1 MANIYDLPL
10 AFNLTRRYTVF
21 SFKRYYGE
29 FIITGKENIPT
40 EGPVIFAPN
49 HTNALMDAIAVH
61 AIVRSTLPIIFLARA
76 DLFKNKNAAKFL
88 RFVKIM
94 PAFRMR
100 DGMENLGRNNEV
112 FDMCVEVLMN
122 RKALGIMPEG
132 NQEIERKLRPLVKGI
147 FRIAF
152 AAQQK
157 LEVQTSVKIIPV
169 GLDFGSIV
177 KANKH
182 IIINVGKPIDVA
194 DYMNSYNENPVIA
207 TNEIRDRLRTDLEKL
222 SFNLATENYYEC
234 FETATETATA
244 STLNELNLPE
254 NTLNRFKA
262 RQTVAERLVELES
275 SRPERVKSLAE
286 LCSKYTSILK
296 KLNLR
301 SGILDKQAASATNL
315 LLNGLLSIVTLPI
328 FLIGFAL
335 NVIPFLAPV
344 FIRKH
349 IIKPEFTGFFSSLQF
364 GLGMLTFPLCYIL
377 QTILF
382 GCLISSEWWCLL
394 LFFFG
399 QFPLGEIALGWYS
412 RTKKHIA
419 KWRYKI
425 LEQKKSPEL
434 LVAQTLR
441 EQIIRMISD
450 DSLK

>member
-21 SFKRYYGE
+21 SFKRYYGK

-61 AIVRSTLPIIFLARA
+61 AIVKSTLPIIFLARA
-76 DLFKNKNAAKFL
+76 DIFRNKNAAKFL
-88 RFVKIM
+88 HFIKIM

-100 DGMENLGRNNEV
+100 DGMENLGKNNEV
-112 FDMCVEVLMN
+112 FDQCVEVLTN
-122 RKALGIMPEG
+122 KKALGIMPEG

-157 LEVQTSVKIIPV
+157 LGKENSVKIIPV

-182 IIINVGKPIDVA
+182 IIINVGKPIDVS

-207 TNEIRDRLRTDLEKL
+207 TNKIRDRLRNDLENL
-222 SFNLATENYYEC
+222 SFNLATEDYYEC
-234 FETATETATA
+234 FETATETAT
-244 STLNELNLPE
+244 TYVLNELNLTD

-262 RQTVAERLVELES
+262 RQAVAGRLVALES
-275 SRPERVKSLAE
+275 SSSEKVKTLDE
-286 LCSKYTSILK
+286 LCSKYTIALK
-296 KLNLR
+296 KLNLKSR
-301 SGILDKQAASATNL
+301 ILDKQAASVTNL
-315 LLNGLLSIVTLPI
+315 LLNGLLSIVTLPL
-328 FLIGFAL
+328 FLIGFSL
-335 NVIPFLAPV
+335 NVIPFFAPV
-344 FIRKH
+344 LIKNH
-349 IIKPEFTGFFSSLQF
+349 VIKPEFTGFFSSLQF
-364 GLGMLTFPLCYIL
+364 GLGMFTFPLCYIL
-377 QTILF
+377 QTVFF
-382 GCLISSEWWCLL
+382 GYFVSSEWWCLL
-394 LFFFG
+394 LFFFS
-399 QFPLGEIALGWYS
+399 QFPLGKIALGWYS
-412 RTKKHIA
+412 RTIKQTA
-419 KWRYKI
+419 NWRFRI
-425 LEQKKSPEL
+425 LVQKKSPEL

-450 DSLK
+450 NSLK